1 MYKDKCKK
9 GMTDMSEFT
18 LKTRLLA
25 ALKGEPVD
33 KVPVCS
39 VTQTGIVELMDE
51 VGAPWP
57 ESHTDP
63 ELMAKLAIANY
74 ELSGLEAVRVPYC
87 LTVLVEAMD
96 CEINM
101 GTKNRQ
107 PSVTGHPYPK
117 DLEGAAVPADLL
129 QKGRIPAVLEAI
141 KIVREKVGP
150 DVPIV
155 GGMEGPI
162 TVASDLVSVKSFMKW
177 SIKKTDLFEQALDL
191 ATEAAIIY
199 ANALVEAGADVIA
212 IADPVASPDLMSP
225 DSFRQFLQP
234 RLQKFSAS
242 VNSVTVLH
250 ICGNVNPIISDMAD
264 CGFEGLSVEEKIGSA
279 KKAKEVIGDRARFV
293 GNISSPFT
301 LLPGPVDK
309 IKAEAKQAL
318 EDGVDVLAPGCGI
331 APMTPLEN
339 IKAMV
344 AARDE
349 YYA

>member
-1 MYKDKCKK
+1 
-9 GMTDMSEFT
+9 MSEFT

-25 ALKGEPVD
+25 ALEGKPVD

-57 ESHTDP
+57 EAHTDP
-63 ELMAKLAIANY
+63 ELLAKLAIANY

-87 LTVLVEAMD
+87 LTVLVEAMG

-107 PSVTGHPYPK
+107 PSVIGHPYPK
-117 DLEGAAVPADLL
+117 SLEGAAIPEDLL
-129 QKGRIPAVLEAI
+129 QRGRIPAVLEAI
-141 KIVREKVGP
+141 KIIREKVGP
-150 DVPIV
+150 DVPII

-177 SIKKTDLFEQALDL
+177 SIKKTDLFEQSLDI
-191 ATEAAIIY
+191 ATEAAIMY
-199 ANALVEAGADVIA
+199 ANAMVEAGADVISV
-212 IADPVASPDLMSP
+212 ADPVASPDLMSP
-225 DSFRQFLQP
+225 ASFKQFLQA
-234 RLQKFSAS
+234 RLQKFSSS
-242 VNSVTVLH
+242 VDSVTVLH
-250 ICGNVNPIISDMAD
+250 ICGNVNPILNDMAD
-264 CGFEGLSVEEKIGSA
+264 CGFEGLSVEEKVGSP

-318 EDGVDVLAPGCGI
+318 EEGVDVLAPGCGI

>member
-1 MYKDKCKK
+1 
-9 GMTDMSEFT
+9 MSEFT

-25 ALKGEPVD
+25 ALEGKPVD

-51 VGAPWP
+51 VGAAWP
-57 ESHTDP
+57 EAHTNP

-74 ELSGLEAVRVPYC
+74 ELSGLEAVRLPYC
-87 LTVLVEAMD
+87 LTVLVEAMG

-107 PSVTGHPYPK
+107 PSVVAHPYPK
-117 DLEGAAVPADLL
+117 SLDDAAIPTDLL
-129 QKGRIPAVLEAI
+129 QRGRIPAVLEAI

-150 DVPIV
+150 DVPII

-162 TVASDLVSVKSFMKW
+162 TIASDLVSVKSFMKW

-191 ATEAAIIY
+191 STEAAIIY
-199 ANALVEAGADVIA
+199 ANAMVEAGADVIA

-225 DSFRQFLQP
+225 DSFRQFLQS

-250 ICGNVNPIISDMAD
+250 ICGKVNAILSDMAD
-264 CGFEGLSVEEKIGSA
+264 CGFEGLSVEEKIGTA
-279 KKAKEVIGDRARFV
+279 KVGKELIGDRARLV

-301 LLPGPVDK
+301 LLPGPIDK
-309 IKAEAKQAL
+309 IKAEAKEAL
-318 EDGVDVLAPGCGI
+318 EGGVDVLAPGCGI

-349 YYA
+349 FYA

>member
-1 MYKDKCKK
+1 
-9 GMTDMSEFT
+9 MSEFT

-25 ALKGEPVD
+25 ALEGKPVD

-39 VTQTGIVELMDE
+39 VTQTGIVELMDV

-57 ESHTDP
+57 EAHTNP
-63 ELMAKLAIANY
+63 ELMAKLAIANH
-74 ELSGLEAVRVPYC
+74 ELSGLEAVRLPYC
-87 LTVLVEAMD
+87 LTVLVEAMG

-107 PSVTGHPYPK
+107 PSVTAHPYPK
-117 DLEGAAVPADLL
+117 DLEGASVPADLL
-129 QKGRIPAVLEAI
+129 QRGRIPAVLEAI
-141 KIVREKVGP
+141 KIIREKVGP
-150 DVPIV
+150 DVPII

-162 TVASDLVSVKSFMKW
+162 TIASDLVSVKSFMKW
-177 SIKKTDLFEQALDL
+177 SLKKTDLFEQALDL

-199 ANALVEAGADVIA
+199 ANALVEAGADIISV
-212 IADPVASPDLMSP
+212 ADPVASPDLMSP
-225 DSFRQFLQP
+225 DSFKKFLKA
-234 RLQKFSAS
+234 RLQKFSSS
-242 VNSVTVLH
+242 VDSVTVLH
-250 ICGNVNPIISDMAD
+250 ICGNVNSILSDMAD
-264 CGFEGLSVEEKIGSA
+264 CGFEGLSVEEKVGSP
-279 KKAKEVIGDRARFV
+279 KKAKEVIGNRARFV

-318 EDGVDVLAPGCGI
+318 AEGVDVLAPGCGI

>member
-1 MYKDKCKK
+1 
-9 GMTDMSEFT
+9 MSEFT

-39 VTQTGIVELMDE
+39 VTQTGIVELMDV

-57 ESHTDP
+57 EAHTNP
-63 ELMAKLAIANY
+63 ELMAKLALANH
-74 ELSGLEAVRVPYC
+74 ELSGLEAVRLPYC
-87 LTVLVEAMD
+87 LTVLVEAMG

-129 QKGRIPAVLEAI
+129 QRGRIPVVLEAI
-141 KIVREKVGP
+141 KIIREKVGP

-155 GGMEGPI
+155 GGMEGPV

-177 SIKKTDLFEQALDL
+177 SIKKTDLLEQALDI
-191 ATEAAIIY
+191 ATEASIIY
-199 ANALVEAGADVIA
+199 ANAMVEAGADVIA

-225 DSFRQFLQP
+225 DSFRQFLKS
-234 RLQKFSAS
+234 RLQKFASS

-250 ICGNVNPIISDMAD
+250 ICGNVNPILSDMAD

-279 KKAKEVIGDRARFV
+279 KKGKEVIGTRARLV
-293 GNISSPFT
+293 GNVSSPFT

-309 IKAEAKQAL
+309 IKAEAKKAL
-318 EDGVDVLAPGCGI
+318 EGGIDVLAPGCGI

-339 IKAMV
+339 VKALV

-349 YYA
+349 FYA

>member
-1 MYKDKCKK
+1 
-9 GMTDMSEFT
+9 MSEFT

-25 ALKGEPVD
+25 ALEGKPVD

-51 VGAPWP
+51 VGAAWP
-57 ESHTDP
+57 EAHTNP

-74 ELSGLEAVRVPYC
+74 ELSGLEAVRLPYC
-87 LTVLVEAMD
+87 LTVLVEAMG
-96 CEINM
+96 CEVNM

-107 PSVTGHPYPK
+107 PSVIAHPYPK
-117 DLEGAAVPADLL
+117 DLEGAAIPADLL
-129 QKGRIPAVLEAI
+129 QRGRIPAVLEAI

-150 DVPIV
+150 DVPII
-155 GGMEGPI
+155 GGMEGPV

-177 SIKKTDLFEQALDL
+177 SIKKTDLLEQALDL

-199 ANALVEAGADVIA
+199 ANAMVEAGADIIA

-225 DSFRQFLQP
+225 DTFKKFLMP
-234 RLQKFSAS
+234 RLQKFSAG

-250 ICGNVNPIISDMAD
+250 ICGKVNAILSDMAD
-264 CGFEGLSVEEKIGSA
+264 CGFEGLSVEEKIGTA
-279 KKAKEVIGDRARFV
+279 KDGKAIIGDRARLV

-301 LLPGPVDK
+301 LLPGPIDK

-318 EDGVDVLAPGCGI
+318 EGGIDVLAPGCGI

>member
-1 MYKDKCKK
+1 
-9 GMTDMSEFT
+9 MSEFT

-25 ALKGEPVD
+25 ALEGKPVD

-51 VGAPWP
+51 VGAAWP
-57 ESHTDP
+57 EAQTNP

-74 ELSGLEAVRVPYC
+74 ELSGLEAVRLPYC
-87 LTVLVEAMD
+87 LTVLVEAMG
-96 CEINM
+96 CEVNM

-107 PSVTGHPYPK
+107 PSVVAHPYPK
-117 DLEGAAVPADLL
+117 DLEGAAIPADLL

-150 DVPIV
+150 DVPII

-177 SIKKTDLFEQALDL
+177 SIKKTDLLEQALDI

-199 ANALVEAGADVIA
+199 ANAMVEAGADIIA

-225 DSFRQFLQP
+225 DTFRQFLMS

-250 ICGNVNPIISDMAD
+250 ICGKVNAILSDMAD
-264 CGFEGLSVEEKIGSA
+264 CGFEGLSVEEKIGT
-279 KKAKEVIGDRARFV
+279 AKEGKAVIGDRARLV
-293 GNISSPFT
+293 GN
-301 LLPGPVDK
+301 
-309 IKAEAKQAL
+309 
-318 EDGVDVLAPGCGI
+318 
-331 APMTPLEN
+331 
-339 IKAMV
+339 
-344 AARDE
+344 
-349 YYA
+349 

>member
-1 MYKDKCKK
+1 
-9 GMTDMSEFT
+9 MSEFT

-25 ALKGEPVD
+25 ALEGKPVD

-51 VGAPWP
+51 VGAAWP
-57 ESHTDP
+57 EAHTNP

-74 ELSGLEAVRVPYC
+74 ELSGLEAVRLPYC
-87 LTVLVEAMD
+87 LTVLVEAMG
-96 CEINM
+96 CQINM

-107 PSVTGHPYPK
+107 PSVIEHPYPK
-117 DLEGAAVPADLL
+117 SLDGAAVPADLL

-150 DVPIV
+150 DVPII

-177 SIKKTDLFEQALDL
+177 SIKKTDLFEQALDI
-191 ATEAAIIY
+191 ATEAAIAY
-199 ANALVEAGADVIA
+199 ANAMVEAGADVIA

-225 DSFRQFLQP
+225 DSFRQFLQA

-250 ICGNVNPIISDMAD
+250 ICGKVNAILSDMAD
-264 CGFEGLSVEEKIGSA
+264 CGFEGLSVEEKIGNA
-279 KKAKEVIGDRARFV
+279 AEGKKIIGDRARLV
-293 GNISSPFT
+293 GNVSSPFT
-301 LLPGPVDK
+301 LLPGPIDK
-309 IKAEAKQAL
+309 IKAEAKVAL
-318 EDGVDVLAPGCGI
+318 EGGIDVLAPGCGI

>member
-1 MYKDKCKK
+1 
-9 GMTDMSEFT
+9 MSEFT

-25 ALKGEPVD
+25 ALEGKPVD

-51 VGAPWP
+51 VGAAWP
-57 ESHTDP
+57 EAHIDP
-63 ELMAKLAIANY
+63 ELIAKLAIANY
-74 ELSGLEAVRVPYC
+74 ELSGLEAVRLPYC
-87 LTVLVEAMD
+87 LTVLVEAMG

-107 PSVTGHPYPK
+107 PSVVAHPYPK
-117 DLEGAAVPADLL
+117 SLDDAAIPADLL
-129 QKGRIPAVLEAI
+129 QRGRIPAVLEAI

-150 DVPIV
+150 DVPII

-162 TVASDLVSVKSFMKW
+162 TIASDLVSVKSFMKW

-191 ATEAAIIY
+191 STEAAIAY
-199 ANALVEAGADVIA
+199 ANAMVEAGADVIA

-225 DSFRQFLQP
+225 DSFRQFLQS
-234 RLQKFSAS
+234 RLQKFSAN

-250 ICGNVNPIISDMAD
+250 ICGKVNAILSDMAD
-264 CGFEGLSVEEKIGSA
+264 CGFEGLSVEEKIGTA
-279 KKAKEVIGDRARFV
+279 KVGKEIIGDRARLV

-301 LLPGPVDK
+301 LLPGPIDK
-309 IKAEAKQAL
+309 IKTEAKEAL
-318 EDGVDVLAPGCGI
+318 EGGVDVLAPGCGI

-339 IKAMV
+339 IKALV

-349 YYA
+349 FYA

>member
-1 MYKDKCKK
+1 
-9 GMTDMSEFT
+9 MSEFT

-25 ALKGEPVD
+25 ALKGEEVD

-57 ESHTDP
+57 ESHTDA
-63 ELMAKLAIANY
+63 ELMAKLALANH
-74 ELSGLEAVRVPYC
+74 EISGLEAVSVPYC
-87 LTVLVEAMD
+87 LTVLVEAMG

-117 DLEGAAVPADLL
+117 SLDGAAIPEDLL
-129 QKGRIPAVLEAI
+129 QRGRIPAVLEAI
-141 KIVREKVGP
+141 KIIREKVGP
-150 DVPIV
+150 DVPII

-162 TVASDLVSVKSFMKW
+162 TIASDLASVKSFMKW
-177 SIKKTDLFEQALDL
+177 SIKKPELFEQVLDL
-191 ATEAAIIY
+191 STEASVIY
-199 ANALVEAGADVIA
+199 ANAMVEAGADIISV
-212 IADPVASPDLMSP
+212 ADPVASPDLMSP
-225 DSFRQFLQP
+225 DSFKQYLQP
-234 RLQKFSAS
+234 RLQNFSSQVDA
-242 VNSVTVLH
+242 VTILH
-250 ICGNVNPIISDMAD
+250 VCGNVNPIIDYMAD
-264 CGFEGLSVEEKIGSA
+264 CGFEGLSVEEKVEDV
-279 KKAKEVIGDRARFV
+279 KKAKEIIGDRARLI

-309 IKAEAKQAL
+309 IIAEGKQAIA
-318 EDGVDVLAPGCGI
+318 DGIDVLAPGCGI

-339 IKAMV
+339 VKALV
-344 AARDE
+344 TARNE

>member
-1 MYKDKCKK
+1 
-9 GMTDMSEFT
+9 MSEFT

-25 ALKGEPVD
+25 ALEGKPVD
-33 KVPVCS
+33 KTPVCS

-57 ESHTDP
+57 ESHTNP
-63 ELMAKLAIANY
+63 ELMAKLAIANH

-87 LTVLVEAMD
+87 LTVLVEAMG

-107 PSVTGHPYPK
+107 PSVTAHPYPK
-117 DLEGAAVPADLL
+117 DLEGASIPEDLL
-129 QKGRIPAVLEAI
+129 QRGRIPAVLEAI
-141 KIVREKVGP
+141 KIIREKLGP
-150 DVPIV
+150 DVPII

-191 ATEAAIIY
+191 ATEAAIKY
-199 ANALVEAGADVIA
+199 ANAMVEAGADIISV
-212 IADPVASPDLMSP
+212 ADPVASPDLMSP
-225 DSFRQFLQP
+225 DSFKKFLKA
-234 RLQKFSAS
+234 RLQKFSSS
-242 VNSVTVLH
+242 VDSVTVLH
-250 ICGNVNPIISDMAD
+250 ICGNVNSILSDMAD
-264 CGFEGLSVEEKIGSA
+264 CGFEGLSVEEKIGSP

-301 LLPGPVDK
+301 LLPGPIEK

-318 EDGVDVLAPGCGI
+318 EEGVDVLAPGCGI

>member
-1 MYKDKCKK
+1 
-9 GMTDMSEFT
+9 MSEFT

-25 ALKGEPVD
+25 ALEGKPVD

-57 ESHTDP
+57 EAHTNP

-74 ELSGLEAVRVPYC
+74 ELSGLEAVRLPYC
-87 LTVLVEAMD
+87 LTVLVEAMG

-107 PSVTGHPYPK
+107 PSVTAHPYPK
-117 DLEGAAVPADLL
+117 SLDGTTVPADLL
-129 QKGRIPAVLEAI
+129 QRGRIPAVLEAI
-141 KIVREKVGP
+141 KIVREKVGS
-150 DVPIV
+150 DVPII

-162 TVASDLVSVKSFMKW
+162 TIASDLVSVKSFMKW
-177 SIKKTDLFEQALDL
+177 SIKNTDLFEQALDI

-199 ANALVEAGADVIA
+199 ANAMVEAGADIIA

-225 DSFRQFLQP
+225 DSFIQFLQA

-250 ICGNVNPIISDMAD
+250 ICGNVTKILDYMAD
-264 CGFEGLSVEEKIGSA
+264 CGFEGLSVEEKIGSP
-279 KKAKEVIGDRARFV
+279 KKAKEVIGDRARFI
-293 GNISSPFT
+293 GNISSPFV

-309 IKAEAKQAL
+309 IKAEAKLAL
-318 EDGVDVLAPGCGI
+318 EEGVDVLAPGCGI

>member
-1 MYKDKCKK
+1 
-9 GMTDMSEFT
+9 MSEFT

-25 ALKGEPVD
+25 ALEGKPVD

-51 VGAPWP
+51 VGAAWP
-57 ESHTDP
+57 EAHTNP

-74 ELSGLEAVRVPYC
+74 ELSGLEAVRLPYC
-87 LTVLVEAMD
+87 LTVLGEAMG

-107 PSVTGHPYPK
+107 PSVTASPYPK
-117 DLEGAAVPADLL
+117 NLDGAAVPADLL
-129 QKGRIPAVLEAI
+129 QRNRIPAVLEAI

-150 DVPIV
+150 DVPII
-155 GGMEGPI
+155 GGMEGPV
-162 TVASDLVSVKSFMKW
+162 TLASDLISVKSFMKW
-177 SIKKTDLFEQALDL
+177 SIKKTDLFEQALDIS
-191 ATEAAIIY
+191 TEAAIAY
-199 ANALVEAGADVIA
+199 ANAMVEAGADVIA

-225 DSFRQFLQP
+225 DTFRQFLQS

-250 ICGNVNPIISDMAD
+250 ICGKVNAILSDMAD
-264 CGFEGLSVEEKIGSA
+264 CGFEGLSVEEKIGDA
-279 KKAKEVIGDRARFV
+279 AEGKKVIGDRARLV

-301 LLPGPVDK
+301 LLPGPIDK
-309 IKAEAKQAL
+309 IKAEAKVAL
-318 EDGVDVLAPGCGI
+318 EGGIDVLAPGCGI

-339 IKAMV
+339 IKALV

>member
-1 MYKDKCKK
+1 
-9 GMTDMSEFT
+9 
-18 LKTRLLA
+18 
-25 ALKGEPVD
+25 
-33 KVPVCS
+33 
-39 VTQTGIVELMDE
+39 
-51 VGAPWP
+51 
-57 ESHTDP
+57 
-63 ELMAKLAIANY
+63 
-74 ELSGLEAVRVPYC
+74 
-87 LTVLVEAMD
+87 
-96 CEINM
+96 
-101 GTKNRQ
+101 
-107 PSVTGHPYPK
+107 VTGHPYPK

-129 QKGRIPAVLEAI
+129 QRGRIPTVLEAI
-141 KIVREKVGP
+141 KIIREKVGP

-191 ATEAAIIY
+191 ANEAAIMY
-199 ANALVEAGADVIA
+199 ANAMVEAGADIIA

-225 DSFRQFLQP
+225 DSFKNFLQS

-250 ICGNVNPIISDMAD
+250 VCGNVNPILSYMAD

-279 KKAKEVIGDRARFV
+279 KKAKEVIGGRARFV
-293 GNISSPFT
+293 GNVSSPFT
-301 LLPGPVDK
+301 LLPGPIDK

-318 EDGVDVLAPGCGI
+318 ADGVDVLAPGCGI

-344 AARDE
+344 AAKE
-349 YYA
+349 FYA

>member
-1 MYKDKCKK
+1 
-9 GMTDMSEFT
+9 MSEFT

-25 ALKGEPVD
+25 ALEGKPVD

-57 ESHTDP
+57 EAHTNP
-63 ELMAKLAIANY
+63 ELLAKLAIANY

-87 LTVLVEAMD
+87 LTVLVEAMG

-107 PSVTGHPYPK
+107 PSVIGHPYPK
-117 DLEGAAVPADLL
+117 SLEGAAIPEDLL
-129 QKGRIPAVLEAI
+129 QRGRIPAVLEAI
-141 KIVREKVGP
+141 KIIREKVGP
-150 DVPIV
+150 DVPII

-177 SIKKTDLFEQALDL
+177 SIKKTDLFEQSLDI
-191 ATEAAIIY
+191 ATEAAIMY
-199 ANALVEAGADVIA
+199 ANAMVEAGADVISV
-212 IADPVASPDLMSP
+212 ADPVASPDLMSP
-225 DSFRQFLQP
+225 ASFKQFLQA
-234 RLQKFSAS
+234 RLQKFSSS
-242 VNSVTVLH
+242 VDSITVLH
-250 ICGNVNPIISDMAD
+250 ICGNVNPILNDMAD
-264 CGFEGLSVEEKIGSA
+264 CGFEGLSVEEKVGSP

-318 EDGVDVLAPGCGI
+318 EEGVDVLAPGCGI

>member
-1 MYKDKCKK
+1 
-9 GMTDMSEFT
+9 MSEFT
-18 LKTRLLA
+18 LKARLLA
-25 ALKGEPVD
+25 ALEGKPVD

-57 ESHTDP
+57 ESHTNP
-63 ELMAKLAIANY
+63 ELLAKLAIANY

-87 LTVLVEAMD
+87 LTVLVEAMG

-107 PSVTGHPYPK
+107 PSVIGHPYPK
-117 DLEGAAVPADLL
+117 SLEGAAIPEDLL
-129 QKGRIPAVLEAI
+129 QRGRIPAVLEAI

-150 DVPIV
+150 DVPII

-177 SIKKTDLFEQALDL
+177 SIKKTDLFEQSLDI

-199 ANALVEAGADVIA
+199 ANAMVEAGADVISV
-212 IADPVASPDLMSP
+212 ADPVASPDLMSP
-225 DSFRQFLQP
+225 ASFKQFLQA
-234 RLQKFSAS
+234 RLQKFSSS
-242 VNSVTVLH
+242 VDSVTVLH
-250 ICGNVNPIISDMAD
+250 ICGNVNPILNDMAD
-264 CGFEGLSVEEKIGSA
+264 CGFEGLSVEEKVGSP

-318 EDGVDVLAPGCGI
+318 EEGVDVLAPGCGI

>member
-1 MYKDKCKK
+1 
-9 GMTDMSEFT
+9 MSNMT
-18 LKTRLLA
+18 LKERLLNT
-25 ALKGEPVD
+25 LEGKQVD

-57 ESHTDP
+57 ESHSDP
-63 ELMAKLAIANY
+63 ELMAKLALANH

-87 LTVLVEAMD
+87 LTVLVEAMG

-117 DLEGAAVPADLL
+117 DLEGAAIPADLL

-141 KIVREKVGP
+141 KIIREKVGP

-162 TVASDLVSVKSFMKW
+162 TIASDLVSVKSFMKW
-177 SIKKTDLFEQALDL
+177 SIKKIELFEQTLDL

-199 ANALVEAGADVIA
+199 ANAMVEAGADIIA

-225 DSFRQFLQP
+225 DSFKQYLQP

-250 ICGNVNPIISDMAD
+250 ICGNVNSILDYMAD
-264 CGFEGLSVEEKIGSA
+264 CGFEGLSVEEKIGSV
-279 KKAKEVIGDRARFV
+279 KKAKEIIGTRARLV

-301 LLPGPVDK
+301 LLPGPIDK
-309 IKAEAKQAL
+309 IKTESKQAL
-318 EDGVDVLAPGCGI
+318 ADGVDVLAPGCGI

>member
-1 MYKDKCKK
+1 M
-9 GMTDMSEFT
+9 T
-18 LKTRLLA
+18 LKERLLN
-25 ALKGEPVD
+25 ALEGKEVD

-57 ESHTDP
+57 ESHSDP

-87 LTVLVEAMD
+87 LTVLAEAMG
-96 CEINM
+96 CEVNM

-107 PSVTGHPYPK
+107 PSVTAHPYPK
-117 DLEGAAVPADLL
+117 DLEGMAMPENLL
-129 QKGRIPAVLEAI
+129 DKGRIQAVLGAI
-141 KIVREKVGP
+141 KIIRGRVGP
-150 DVPIV
+150 DVPII

-162 TVASDLVSVKSFMKW
+162 TLASDLSSVKSFMKW
-177 SIKKTDLFEQALDL
+177 SLKKPEFFEQVLDF
-191 ATEAAIIY
+191 ATEATITY
-199 ANALVEAGADVIA
+199 ANSMVEAGADIIA

-225 DSFRQFLQP
+225 DSFKQYLQP
-234 RLQKFSAS
+234 RLQKFSSS

-250 ICGNVNPIISDMAD
+250 ICGNVNPILDYMAD
-264 CGFEGLSVEEKIGSA
+264 CGFEGLSVEEKIGSI
-279 KKAKEVIGDRARFV
+279 KKAKEILGDRARLV

-309 IKAEAKQAL
+309 IKTEAKHVLA
-318 EDGVDVLAPGCGI
+318 DGVDVLAPGCGI
-331 APMTPLEN
+331 APMTPLSH

-344 AARDE
+344 EARDE